1 MNEEFELFR
10 KLLKSRSKDEYYYVM
25 LWEQETKAFSKD
37 INKTIDF
44 VLHYITDEELF
55 WMSEVFYDI
64 YGKTKSLEFMK
75 AIQERVKTIADDEIK
90 KEVIIQAKYVL
101 LDEND
106 EERCYALYE
115 ELWEHYEC

>member
-44 VLHYITDEELF
+44 VLHYITDEELY

-75 AIQERVKTIADDEIK
+75 AIQERAKTIMDDEIK
-90 KEVIIQAKYVL
+90 KEVIMQAKYVL
-101 LDEND
+101 LDENNED
-106 EERCYALYE
+106 RCYALYE